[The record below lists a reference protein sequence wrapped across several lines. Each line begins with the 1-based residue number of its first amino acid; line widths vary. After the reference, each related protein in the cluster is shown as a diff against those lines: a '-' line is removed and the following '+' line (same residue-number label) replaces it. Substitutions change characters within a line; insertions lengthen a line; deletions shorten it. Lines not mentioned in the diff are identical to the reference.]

1 MLLMQKKKFCFLA
14 APKTGTT
21 AIESWG
27 KEAKGVVFF
36 SHYGRM
42 KHVNYRTFVKL
53 LDLYGMPHKEFETC
67 CILRHPFATAIS
79 WYNFRN
85 RETAKLKKGPERFL
99 GGTSLEQYLESLIH
113 KKTELKKNYTIC
125 RSFVLDENGD
135 VGVTRIFKY
144 ENFDSAVAYLQEKL
158 RLDDFPVVKNVSP
171 KVALTVD
178 DDLKRQFFSAF
189 REEIDWY
196 EALDSH

>member
-36 SHYGRM
+36 SHYGPM

-53 LDLYGMPHKEFETC
+53 LDLYGMPHQEFETC
-67 CILRHPFATAIS
+67 CILRHPFSTAIS

-85 RETAKLKKGPERFL
+85 REKAAVKKGAGRFL
-99 GGTSLEQYLESLIH
+99 GDTTLEQYLESLIV
-113 KKTELKKNYTIC
+113 KKNTVKKNYSIC
-125 RSFVLDENGD
+125 RSFVLDENGE
-135 VGVTRIFKY
+135 VGVTKIFKY
-144 ENFDSAVAYLQEKL
+144 EDFDLAVSYLQQRLK
-158 RLDDFPVVKNVSP
+158 LDDYPMLKNVSP
-171 KVALTVD
+171 KVAVSCND
-178 DDLKRQFFSAF
+178 DVRQRFFTTF
-189 REEIDWY
+189 QDEIEWY
-196 EALDSH
+196 ESLGTS